1 VSDAEK
7 RLITYQLLALISLSI
22 VLSLAN
28 AWLKARR
35 AMEANEVVRDAELFL
50 KASRL
55 LDLILPE
62 HKKIIEELEAGWSN
76 ACYRGPLR
84 GISISEWIR
93 QNSTD
98 TLSP

>member
-28 AWLKARR
+28 AWLKAKR

-62 HKKIIEELEAGWSN
+62 HKKIIEELEASWSN
-76 ACYRGPLR
+76 ANYRGPLR
-84 GISISEWIR
+84 GISLSEWIR

-98 TLSP
+98 GLNP

>member
-1 VSDAEK
+1 MSDAER
-7 RLITYQLLALISLSI
+7 RLFTYRLLALVALSFA
-22 VLSLAN
+22 LSFAN
-28 AWLKARR
+28 NWLKAKR

-62 HKKIIEELEAGWSN
+62 HKKIIEELEASWSN
-76 ACYRGPLR
+76 ANYRGPLK

-93 QNSTD
+93 QNSTN